1 MEKAPTKTSLLRLRS
16 ENEPAGRCSRLAGLF
31 LYLFSFLALR
41 MLVAFIAPTEE
52 LGVAV
57 SFAVLEISLSTKGAP
72 AV

>member
-1 MEKAPTKTSLLRLRS
+1 MKMNPSGGARDWRD
-16 ENEPAGRCSRLAGLF
+16 F
-31 LYLFSFLALR
+31 FSISFFFLALR
-41 MLVAFIAPTEE
+41 MLIAFIAPTEE